1 MDSATSG
8 VMLTTIDREIDNEL
22 FRLYQA
28 VETVESWAAVH
39 AIDPTASNPMTA
51 VYLKAVSLE
60 SNVFVRGVSAVFK
73 AIINSISF
81 LVRKIGEFF
90 VWLAK
95 AATFSRDK
103 AADVYAKASKAEG
116 KPAKSAVTL
125 KAPSGAK
132 EKNPQQVR
140 TGNIIKE
147 GKVYH
152 RMNLIA
158 VSEKTAEDATA
169 AIEDLEKDLD
179 KDPNSAS
186 VVIPAPSP
194 ESIAKLEG
202 LAGDVKTMVA
212 ADGSKVKE
220 MQAGRVTIRIAEKK
234 NGEKEMSATSNS
246 VPTVSLESE
255 EAHEVQVLAQEM
267 KDISEDNL
275 RIAKLS
281 PDKTVNKFKIA
292 LERLNGKLDKLLS
305 SRKID
310 PKKADALAVALS
322 KISRNVIMSDAVD
335 RTLRKAER
343 DTVEHAI
350 RAVSALTKNLK

>member
-8 VMLTTIDREIDNEL
+8 VMLTAIDRSIDSEL

-28 VETVESWAAVH
+28 VETVESWATVH
-39 AIDPTASNPMTA
+39 AIDPIAANPMTA
-51 VYLKAVSLE
+51 VYLNAVSLE
-60 SNVFVRGVSAVFK
+60 RNVFVRGVSAVFK
-73 AIINSISF
+73 AIINSVSF
-81 LVRKIGEFF
+81 LIRKIGEFF

-95 AATFSRDK
+95 AATFSKDK
-103 AADVYAKASKAEG
+103 ALDVYAKASKAEG
-116 KPAKSAVTL
+116 KPEKPTLTVKS
-125 KAPSGAK
+125 PSGDK
-132 EKNPQQVR
+132 EKNPRQVR

-152 RMNLIA
+152 RMNLVAI
-158 VSEKTAEDATA
+158 SEKAADEATSA
-169 AIEDLEKDLD
+169 VEELEKQLD
-179 KDPNSAS
+179 KDPNTAS
-186 VVIPAPSP
+186 VTIPEPSP

-202 LAGDVKTMVA
+202 LSTDVKVMAA

-220 MQAGRVTIRIAEKK
+220 MQAGRVTIRVTEKK
-234 NGEKEMSATSNS
+234 SGEKEISVASSS

-267 KDISEDNL
+267 KDIAEDNL
-275 RIAKLS
+275 RVAKLS

-310 PKKADALAVALS
+310 QKKADALAVALS
-322 KISRNVIMSDAVD
+322 KISRNVIMTDAVD

-343 DTVEHAI
+343 DTVEQAI